1 MNNSLNPA
9 ELSFE
14 AALKELE
21 AILERL
27 TNPNEALTD
36 LIKIYE
42 EGVIYLNICKL
53 RLNEAEAQITILHAK
68 LAKEGMETSFHGN
81 DREVTE

>member
-1 MNNSLNPA
+1 MNHSLNPA

-53 RLNEAEAQITILHAK
+53 RLNEAEAQITILNDK
-68 LAKEGMETSFHGN
+68 LAKEGMETSFLGN